1 MLETTFLAQSLAS
14 LASTGPAFGDK
25 QLKIL
30 IICAVDKAEPLAS
43 PAP

>member
-1 MLETTFLAQSLAS
+1 MLKTTFLAQSLAS
-14 LASTGPAFGDK
+14 IASGPAFGDK

-30 IICAVDKAEPLAS
+30 IIFAVDKAEPLAS